1 MAKSAVIGALRVNLG
16 IDSAQFQKGLKNAQS
31 GLDQFARVVKSGLIA
46 VSSAATAAAAA
57 LAVGVK
63 GAIDNADDM
72 SKAAQRFGVTVEELT
87 RLKYA
92 ADLSGVSFE
101 NMGTGLRKLSQSM
114 QQFAAGAKNEASRS
128 FEALGISVTNAD
140 GTLKQTSVVLS
151 EVAAKFATM
160 QDGAQKTAIAM
171 AIFGRSGTD
180 LIPMLNQGADGIAQ
194 MTAEA
199 DRLGLTIDTSTAQAA
214 ERFNDTLT
222 RIGTANASLK
232 NSIAA
237 ELLPA
242 LERLAEAFF
251 DFTQNA
257 EAVEAIASAIGDVF
271 SFVTREAFR
280 LAGGV
285 KAIQAEIAGLIN
297 AGKALGNL
305 DLAGARDAWNAGQEE
320 ARAIIEE
327 YSKMGEAIVD
337 GVADGVDSRFTQGQI
352 QSRIDAAFGTAGAKA
367 GETFV
372 ASFEGAS
379 GGGGG
384 GAGRGIS
391 KIAQEAAR
399 IFEQTR
405 TPLEQYHAQIARLNE
420 LLSLGAINQDTYN
433 RAVTQAQDAFDKASE
448 GAEENL
454 FSLEKVG
461 QTIAGTVTSAF
472 QGLIDG
478 SKKLKDVLK
487 DLLSQLAS
495 MAINSAFKA
504 IIGGV
509 FGGGGGL
516 LGSILGFRANG
527 GPISAGNPYVVGERG
542 PELIVPNTSGSVVSN
557 REMRG
562 LSSRLRVTVATDVD
576 KSGNLLPFV
585 TSVAREESAAT
596 TGKLARNVPGM
607 VDRRNDIRNIRK
619 TRA

>member
-1 MAKSAVIGALRVNLG
+1 MAQGVIGSLRVNLG
-16 IDSAQFQKGLKNAQS
+16 IDTAAFSKGLKNADS
-31 GLDQFARVVKSGLIA
+31 GLHRFGKLAKNSLLA
-46 VSSAATAAAAA
+46 VSAAATAAAGA

-63 GAIDNADDM
+63 GAIDNADRM
-72 SKAAQRFGVTVEELT
+72 AKSAQRFGVTVEELT
-87 RLKYA
+87 RLKHA

-297 AGKALGNL
+297 AGKALGNF

-337 GVADGVDSRFTQGQI
+337 GVADGVDARFTQGQI

-372 ASFEGAS
+372 ASFEGSS

-495 MAINSAFKA
+495 MALNSAFTA
-504 IIGGV
+504 LISGV
-509 FGGGGGL
+509 FGGGFGGGL
-516 LGSILGFRANG
+516 LGGVGKLLGFANG
-527 GPISAGNPYVVGERG
+527 GSFRVGGSGGIDSQLVAFKASPNETVDIRKPGQDAGGGGGYAPTYNIDARGADQAAIARLERG
-542 PELIVPNTSGSVVSN
+542 LAEMDRNFNRRVDARTNTRDV
-557 REMRG
+557 RG
-562 LSSRLRVTVATDVD
+562 
-576 KSGNLLPFV
+576 
-585 TSVAREESAAT
+585 
-596 TGKLARNVPGM
+596 
-607 VDRRNDIRNIRK
+607 
-619 TRA
+619 TRP